1 MSLTERKI
9 KYLEPGK
16 SRQIIWD
23 NGGFGVQVTPDGE
36 KSFVL
41 EYRFSEMTKLITLG
55 TYPAMNLETARQQAL
70 KAMEMVMKGKDPEEK
85 GVPAPKKIVPEAPAS
100 NTPTFDNLKEKASE
114 KLDQFKG
121 RASEQFDK
129 IKASGTL
136 DKLKERA
143 TAKLDEIKHRVEKKV
158 PHHPNEIPSPAGKVI
173 LLDKKA
179 RVAQEKPKPPEKV
192 AKAPKK
198 KEEPASLKDTLGH
211 TLNKNELKTLWS
223 GLENSDMPPVNQLAL
238 KLMMVT
244 AQRYQEV
251 LPARWADIDL
261 VSKWWNIPA
270 DFTKNGKKHKVPLTN
285 LAVDLLRKI
294 KELSGMA
301 GVLFPVPGGATPI
314 DSKSLSE
321 GLLRAQ
327 VRFGLKLFT
336 LQDLQNSMVSQM
348 LENGITEATL
358 YKLLN
363 EDEPTV
369 FGQEG
374 GKVKDSDLRKALEK
388 VERQLPKNY

>member
-16 SRQIIWD
+16 GRQIIWD
-23 NGGFGVQVTPDGE
+23 NGGFGVQVTPEGE

-55 TYPAMNLETARQQAL
+55 IYPAMSLDTARQQAL

-85 GVPAPKKIVPEAPAS
+85 GIPIPKKSNADVPAS
-100 NTPTFDNLKEKASE
+100 QTPTLNQIKEKASE
-114 KLDQFKG
+114 KLGQFKG
-121 RASEQFDK
+121 KASEQLNK
-129 IKASGTL
+129 IKVSGTL
-136 DKLKERA
+136 DKFKEKA
-143 TAKLDEIKHRVEKKV
+143 TAKLDEIKQRVEKKGM
-158 PHHPNEIPSPAGKVI
+158 HPQVKPNPPGKVI

-179 RVAQEKPKPPEKV
+179 RVSKEKSKSSEKT
-192 AKAPKK
+192 AGASSKK
-198 KEEPASLKDTLGH
+198 TEPVTLKDTFGD

-223 GLENSDMPPVNQLAL
+223 GLENSDMLPANQLAL
-238 KLMMVT
+238 KLMIVT

-251 LPARWADIDL
+251 LPARWADFDL
-261 VSKWWNIPA
+261 VSKWWTIPG

-285 LAVDLLRKI
+285 MASDLLRKI
-294 KELSGMA
+294 KELSGMS

-314 DSKSLSE
+314 ESKTLSE

-336 LQDLQNSMVSQM
+336 LQDLQDSVVCQM
-348 LENGITEATL
+348 LDNGIPEAAL

-369 FGQEG
+369 FGKEG

-388 VERQLPKNY
+388 LEKQLPKSY

>member
-9 KYLEPGK
+9 KYLEPGS

-23 NGGFGVQVTPDGE
+23 NGGFGVQITPEGE

-41 EYRFSEMTKLITLG
+41 EYRFSEMTKMITLG
-55 TYPAMNLETARQQAL
+55 IYPDMSLETAREQAL
-70 KAMEMVMKGKDPEEK
+70 KAMALVMNGKDPEK
-85 GVPAPKKIVPEAPAS
+85 GLPAPKKNKAEASAS
-100 NTPTFDNLKEKASE
+100 QNQTLNQFKEKATE

-121 RASEQFDK
+121 KATEQIDK
-129 IKASGTL
+129 IKASGAL
-136 DKLKERA
+136 DKLKEKA

-158 PHHPNEIPSPAGKVI
+158 PHPQVSPGSGAKVI
-173 LLDKKA
+173 QLDKKA
-179 RVAQEKPKPPEKV
+179 RISKEKAKPPKEV
-192 AKAPKK
+192 SKAPVKK
-198 KEEPASLKDTLGH
+198 AEPESLKDSHGY

-223 GLENSDMPPVNQLAL
+223 SLENSDMPPVNQLAL
-238 KLMMVT
+238 KLMIVT

-251 LPARWADIDL
+251 LPARWADFDL

-285 LAVDLLRKI
+285 LATDLLRKI
-294 KELSGMA
+294 KVSSGMA

-314 DSKSLSE
+314 GSKEVSE

-336 LQDLQNSMVSQM
+336 LQDLQNSVVNQM
-348 LENGITEATL
+348 LEKGVSEATL

-374 GKVKDSDLRKALEK
+374 GKVKDSDMRKALEK
-388 VERQLPKNY
+388 LEKLLPKSY

>member
-85 GVPAPKKIVPEAPAS
+85 GVPAPKKIVPEASAS

-158 PHHPNEIPSPAGKVI
+158 PHHPNETPTPAAKVI

-388 VERQLPKNY
+388 VEKQLPKSY